1 MGTFTSDKQTLSEF
15 LKSVEQA
22 KLQLPDFQRGWVWD
36 DERIKSLLA
45 SVSREF
51 PIGAVMMLEAGGD
64 ARFQSKPIE
73 GVSEQDVQP
82 DKLLLDG
89 QQRLT
94 SLYQALRLKRPIETK
109 DVRNRPIQR
118 LYYIDIEA
126 SLDPGVDREEAI
138 IGVGSDGRLKMPLGR
153 EYRHDFSTREK
164 EYENKVFPL
173 NHLFEDN
180 QWMMGWWNYW
190 DQDTDKMDLF
200 LRFKNQVLSAFQ
212 GYELPLILLKKE
224 TPKEAVCLVFEKVN
238 TGGVSLSAFELVT
251 ATFAAD
257 GFQLREDWCDTR
269 HHSGR
274 YYRITESQN
283 GHLLKD
289 LGPTEFLQAVTL
301 LYSYAKNREEA
312 AQGNTPPPVSCTR
325 PSLLRLPLEGYKQHC
340 EAATKGFIDVPR
352 FLYSEKIFTSRDI
365 PYDTQLVPLA
375 AILGMLG
382 ERWLDNDVRKKLR
395 RWFWCGVLGELYG
408 SSVETR
414 FAKDLPQVLD
424 WIDGGPEP
432 ETVQVAHFYAER
444 LYGLKTRNSA
454 AYKGLHA
461 LIMRFEAKD
470 FVHGEKI
477 DEATYFNESIEIHH
491 IFPRAWCKQQQ
502 KDEKFFESI
511 LNKTAIS
518 ARANRTIGSNAPS
531 RYVPQLEKRF
541 GFEGQQM
548 DHVLQS
554 HLIDPDDLRNDDF
567 EGMIQ
572 NRRKQIL
579 QMISQAMGKDVVSGT
594 DAEGGKEVVENEEE
608 TYMSI

>member
-1 MGTFTSDKQTLSEF
+1 LGTFTSDKQILAEF
-15 LKSVEQA
+15 LKNVEQA

-51 PIGAVMMLEAGGD
+51 PIGAVMMLETGGD

-73 GVSEQDVQP
+73 GVPDQDVQP

-138 IGVGSDGRLKMPLGR
+138 IGVGPDGRLKMPLGR
-153 EYRHDFSTREK
+153 EYRYDFSTREK

-173 NHLFEDN
+173 NNLFEDN

-190 DQDTDKMDLF
+190 DQDSEKMDLF

-283 GHLLKD
+283 GHLLK
-289 LGPTEFLQAVTL
+289 
-301 LYSYAKNREEA
+301 
-312 AQGNTPPPVSCTR
+312 
-325 PSLLRLPLEGYKQHC
+325 
-340 EAATKGFIDVPR
+340 
-352 FLYSEKIFTSRDI
+352 
-365 PYDTQLVPLA
+365 
-375 AILGMLG
+375 
-382 ERWLDNDVRKKLR
+382 KK
-395 RWFWCGVLGELYG
+395 
-408 SSVETR
+408 
-414 FAKDLPQVLD
+414 
-424 WIDGGPEP
+424 
-432 ETVQVAHFYAER
+432 
-444 LYGLKTRNSA
+444 
-454 AYKGLHA
+454 
-461 LIMRFEAKD
+461 
-470 FVHGEKI
+470 
-477 DEATYFNESIEIHH
+477 
-491 IFPRAWCKQQQ
+491 
-502 KDEKFFESI
+502 
-511 LNKTAIS
+511 
-518 ARANRTIGSNAPS
+518 
-531 RYVPQLEKRF
+531 
-541 GFEGQQM
+541 
-548 DHVLQS
+548 
-554 HLIDPDDLRNDDF
+554 
-567 EGMIQ
+567 
-572 NRRKQIL
+572 
-579 QMISQAMGKDVVSGT
+579 
-594 DAEGGKEVVENEEE
+594 
-608 TYMSI
+608 